1 MAARGSQMRVI
12 FPKPSE
18 FGRGEEK
25 ALSKYLA
32 NKTQQSSAY
41 VLVEGL
47 PSAMKFGGGLAFLSV
62 KEPVA

>member
-18 FGRGEEK
+18 FGWGEEK

-32 NKTQQSSAY
+32 NKTQ
-41 VLVEGL
+41 
-47 PSAMKFGGGLAFLSV
+47 
-62 KEPVA
+62 